1 MQYNNHV
8 NRSQRPFTKL
18 ILLLHRQM
26 RYIKNIIFI
35 MYKYLTEN
43 QQKYDIYKVQCN
55 NFYYKRIYY
64 DNALSFMALAGL
76 TGSIWSNTF
85 LVRRY

>member
-1 MQYNNHV
+1 
-8 NRSQRPFTKL
+8 
-18 ILLLHRQM
+18 
-26 RYIKNIIFI
+26 
-35 MYKYLTEN
+35 MYKYLTKN
-43 QQKYDIYKVQCN
+43 QQKYDIYEVQCN